1 MNDVRLALRQF
12 RRRPGFTATAVITLA
27 LGIAAT
33 TALFTVVRSVV
44 LAPLPYEAPEE
55 LVVLDSPV
63 PKLAPDA
70 VWGLS
75 EAAYH
80 HFREET
86 STLEELGAFS
96 TTTAS
101 FAGDVEA
108 RRVASALVT
117 RSLLTTIRARPAVG
131 RLFTEEEDGPG
142 GPDVVVLGHD
152 FWTRAFGADSAVVGT
167 VIELEA
173 IPYEVV
179 GVMAP
184 GIHLPDHGVDI
195 WTPRQLD
202 PLRDPVNAHWLRVL
216 GRLEPGRDVVAAQDE
231 MNRLTAQLPEVFP
244 SAYYPGFLDNY
255 GFRTRVRP
263 LHHAVVGDMA
273 RVLWILFGAVGIVL
287 VIATANVLNL
297 FAVRTEGRR
306 QELAVRTALGAG
318 RGRLARQGIVEGVVL
333 ALLAGVLG
341 LVLADSAIRL
351 LLALAPSQLPRLA
364 EVSLGWRSAGFAL
377 GAALL
382 VGAMVGMLP
391 ILRTRTDLRDALGA
405 RSATRAQHVMRR
417 VLVGAQVALA
427 VVLLAAAGLMVRSI
441 GRLAAV
447 EPGFEPANTVTVDL
461 ALPFARYRSYEEVT
475 RFYRD
480 LITQV
485 EGLPG
490 VRTAGAGPLPLE
502 DFRGGCTLTFVE
514 DRPVIED
521 ERPPCVSTA
530 LAAPGYFDALG
541 IPLRGRAPTWG
552 ETEGAVAGVVVTE
565 ALARRFWPDEDPIG
579 KGVRGNG
586 WGQPFYR
593 VVGVTAPLRAEGL
606 DQAATEAVF
615 YPIVPLE
622 GAPLWSPPRS
632 MTLIIRTDGAGAEA
646 LAGPVRRTVAGL
658 DPSIPV
664 GRITGMPS
672 VVSRSYGQRSFT
684 MLLLGIAAG
693 MALLLSVVGLYGV
706 VAYVVT
712 RRTKEIGIRMALGA
726 QAGEVAA
733 GTVRDALLLAG
744 AGCATGLLGALLV
757 TRTLRAVLFEISPTD
772 PWTLAGATLLLL
784 AVAALASLF
793 PARRAAR
800 IDPMEALRHE

>member
-1 MNDVRLALRQF
+1 MNDLRLALRQF
-12 RRRPGFTATAVITLA
+12 RRRPGFTATAVVTLA

-44 LAPLPYEAPEE
+44 LAPLPYENPEE

-80 HFREET
+80 YFREET
-86 STLEELGAFS
+86 STLDALGAFS
-96 TTTAS
+96 TATVS
-101 FAGDVEA
+101 IGGDLEA
-108 RRVASALVT
+108 RRVAGALVT
-117 RSLLTTIRARPAVG
+117 RSLLTTIRARAAVG
-131 RLFTEEEDGPG
+131 RLFTADEDGPG
-142 GPDVVVLGHD
+142 GPQVVVLGYD
-152 FWTRAFGADSAVVGT
+152 FWVRAFGADSSVVGRT
-167 VIELEA
+167 VQLDAAPARI
-173 IPYEVV
+173 V

-184 GIHLPDHGVDI
+184 GIHLPDHPVDV
-195 WTPRQLD
+195 WAPRQLD
-202 PLRDPVNAHWLRVL
+202 PLRDPVNSHWLRAL
-216 GRLEPGRDVVAAQDE
+216 GRLEAGRDVAAAQDE
-231 MNRLTAQLPEVFP
+231 LQRLTAQLPALFP
-244 SAYYPGFLDNY
+244 RAYYPEFMENY

-263 LHHAVVGDMA
+263 LHEAVVGDMA
-273 RVLWILFGAVGIVL
+273 RVLWVLFGAVGIVL
-287 VIATANVLNL
+287 LIATANVLNL

-318 RGRLARQGIVEGVVL
+318 RRRLARQGIVEGAVL
-333 ALLAGVLG
+333 ALVAGGVG
-341 LVLADSAIRL
+341 LLLADTGIRL
-351 LLALAPSQLPRLA
+351 LLALSPSQLPRLDEIA
-364 EVSLGWRSAGFAL
+364 LGWRSAGFAL
-377 GAALL
+377 AAALL
-382 VGAMVGMLP
+382 VGTMVGMLP
-391 ILRTRTDLRDALGA
+391 ILRTRTELRDALGT
-405 RSATRAQHVMRR
+405 RSVTRGQHVVRR

-447 EPGFEPANTVTVDL
+447 EPGFEPANTVTIDL
-461 ALPFARYRSYEEVT
+461 ALPSARYRSYGEVA
-475 RFYRD
+475 RFYRE
-480 LITQV
+480 LTAQV

-502 DFRGGCTLTFVE
+502 GFGGCALIFLE
-514 DRPVIED
+514 DQPVIED
-521 ERPPCVSTA
+521 ERPPCVTTA

-541 IPLRGRAPTWG
+541 IPLRGRGPTWS
-552 ETEGAVAGVVVTE
+552 ETEGAVAGVVVTD

-593 VVGVTAPLRAEGL
+593 VVGVTAPLRAEDL
-606 DQAATEAVF
+606 DGAPTEAVF
-615 YPIVPLE
+615 FPIVPLE
-622 GAPLWSPPRS
+622 GAPLWSPPRA
-632 MTLIIRTDGAGAEA
+632 MTLIVRTDGASADA
-646 LAGPVRRTVAGL
+646 LAGAVRRTVAGL
-658 DPSIPV
+658 DALIPV
-664 GRITGMPS
+664 GRVTTMGD
-672 VVSRSYGQRSFT
+672 VVARSYGRRTFT

-706 VAYVVT
+706 VAYVVS

-726 QAGEVAA
+726 QAGDVAA
-733 GTVRDALLLAG
+733 GTMREALLLAG
-744 AGCATGLLGALLV
+744 AGCAAGLLGALLV

-772 PWTLAGATLLLL
+772 PWTLAGATVLLL
-784 AVAALASLF
+784 AVAALASLL

>member
-1 MNDVRLALRQF
+1 MSDLRLALRQL
-12 RRRPGFTATAVITLA
+12 RRRPGFTLTAVLTLA
-27 LGIAAT
+27 LGIGAT

-75 EAAYH
+75 EAAYF
-80 HFREET
+80 HFRDET
-86 STLEELGAFS
+86 TTLAELGAFS

-101 FAGDVEA
+101 LAGDIEA
-108 RRVASALVT
+108 RRVARALVT
-117 RSLLTTIRARPAVG
+117 RSLLTTIRARPALG
-131 RLFTEEEDGPG
+131 RLFTAEEDGPG
-142 GPDVVVLGHD
+142 GPDVAVLGHE
-152 FWTRAFGADSAVVGT
+152 FWVRAFGADSSVVGT
-167 VIELEA
+167 VIDLEA
-173 IPYEVV
+173 VPYEIV

-184 GIHLPDHGVDI
+184 GIHLPDHQVNV

-202 PLRDPVNAHWLRVL
+202 PLRAPVNSHWLRVL
-216 GRLEPGRDVVAAQDE
+216 GRLHPDRRVAAAQDE
-231 MNRLTAQLPEVFP
+231 LNRLTARLPELFP
-244 SAYYPGFLDNY
+244 RAYYPGFIERY

-263 LHHAVVGDMA
+263 LHAAVVGDMA
-273 RVLWILFGAVGIVL
+273 RVLWLLFGAVGLVL

-318 RGRLARQGIVEGVVL
+318 RGRLARQGVVEGVAL
-333 ALLAGVLG
+333 ALVAGLLG
-341 LVLADSAIRL
+341 LLLADAGIWL
-351 LLALAPSQLPRLA
+351 LLALSPSQLPRLA
-364 EVSLGWRSAGFAL
+364 EVSLGWRSTTFAL
-377 GAALL
+377 GTALV
-382 VGAMVGMLP
+382 VGAVVGMLP
-391 ILRTRTDLRDALGA
+391 MLRGAAPVRDALGT
-405 RSATRAQHVMRR
+405 RSIPRGQHVTRR

-441 GRLAAV
+441 ARLAAV

-461 ALPFARYRSYEEVT
+461 ALPFARYRSYEDVA

-480 LITQV
+480 LTARV

-490 VRTAGAGPLPLE
+490 VQVAGAGPLPLE
-502 DFRGGCTLTFVE
+502 DFGGCTLIFVE
-514 DRPVIED
+514 DQPVPED
-521 ERPPCVSTA
+521 ERPRCVNTQ

-552 ETEGAVAGVVVTE
+552 ETESAVAGVVVTD
-565 ALARRFWPDEDPIG
+565 ALARRLWPDDDPIG

-606 DQAATEAVF
+606 DQAATETVF

-632 MTLIIRTDGAGAEA
+632 MTLVIRTDGAGVES
-646 LAGPVRRTVAGL
+646 LARPVRRILAEL
-658 DPSIPV
+658 DASIPIGRVTTMGAVV
-664 GRITGMPS
+664 GQ
-672 VVSRSYGQRSFT
+672 SYGQRTFS

-693 MALLLSVVGLYGV
+693 MALVLSVVGLYGV
-706 VAYVVT
+706 VAYVVSQ
-712 RRTKEIGIRMALGA
+712 RTKEIGIRMALGA
-726 QAGEVAA
+726 QTRDVAS
-733 GTVRDALLLAG
+733 GTVRDALVLAG
-744 AGCATGLLGALLV
+744 AGCAVGLLGALLV
-757 TRTLRAVLFEISPTD
+757 TRALRAVLFEVSPTD
-772 PWTLAGATLLLL
+772 PWTLAGATGLLL
-784 AVAALASLF
+784 AVAAIASLI